1 MAGDTVRLTYT
12 ASRGLGEPIR
22 LALVASGIDYTE
34 IYLQT
39 REDFVKLTEGG
50 KLMFKQIPL
59 LEIDGL
65 NLIGSEAVLRY
76 VCRKGNLEGKTDEE
90 KVKIDMLAM
99 GAKDMVLNTIM
110 YSRFHELLIS
120 KEKAEEDIE
129 TAIKECRNRYLPV
142 FEKVLSESKSGFF
155 VGDSMTM
162 ADIMLFDALSC
173 VNEIPEL
180 KAIGLLDE
188 YPLCVA
194 FIDHFSK
201 QPRIVDY
208 LASERRHTV
217 IDLEQAAYAS
227 RLFGWLPS

>member
-76 VCRKGNLEGKTDEE
+76 VCRKGNLEGKTDE
-90 KVKIDMLAM
+90 
-99 GAKDMVLNTIM
+99 
-110 YSRFHELLIS
+110 
-120 KEKAEEDIE
+120 
-129 TAIKECRNRYLPV
+129 
-142 FEKVLSESKSGFF
+142 EKVLSESKSGFF